1 MHLIVSTLVCMK
13 ISKHRRILMKTHHCA
28 SEIMDKNLE
37 IMETE
42 ESPESQILDMSLASA
57 LASEVMNITF
67 SSTEKHNKLSDESF
81 EVKVPTFHRAI
92 DIFMSHK
99 RKNR

>member
-1 MHLIVSTLVCMK
+1 MK
-13 ISKHRRILMKTHHCA
+13 TSKHRQILMKTLHCS
-28 SEIMDKNLE
+28 SEIMDKNQE
-37 IMETE
+37 VMETE

-67 SSTEKHNKLSDESF
+67 SSTEKHNEFSEESF
-81 EVKVPTFHRAI
+81 EFKVPTFYRAI